1 MQAKTPSD
9 ELLRQLSTAALPVED
24 AALAAARRERVI
36 AHLADRIPTLPARRE
51 QRRRLAWVL
60 SFSSAAAIAAA
71 IGLAATRAPT
81 VAPGARSESMSS
93 LLALEGSVQVIHRTD
108 EVVAPPLA
116 QMAIGSADEVVTG
129 EGGRARASLASGAEV
144 DIGPDSKVRLRGD
157 EEGREGAG
165 TRAPSPRGAR
175 ESVMLGAGRVT
186 VRVPKLGPA
195 RSFAV
200 ETPEATVVV
209 HGTAFSV
216 ERSAA
221 PGSEPRTSVDVTEGS
236 VAVRHHGV
244 EVLLRPGDRWSS
256 AARLVEREDVD
267 SVGPRGAP
275 LEAAPMKPKSPGS
288 SGRSGGSPAKG
299 SEGGPSPEK
308 NSSLAAENRLLQAA
322 MAARQKGDAR
332 RAADL
337 AADLVARYPASPL
350 VEEARVERIRALL
363 GAGGPVAA
371 QAEAR
376 AYLADYPRGFAR
388 AEATRIVAG
397 ASR

>member
-1 MQAKTPSD
+1 
-9 ELLRQLSTAALPVED
+9 
-24 AALAAARRERVI
+24 
-36 AHLADRIPTLPARRE
+36 
-51 QRRRLAWVL
+51 
-60 SFSSAAAIAAA
+60 
-71 IGLAATRAPT
+71 
-81 VAPGARSESMSS
+81 
-93 LLALEGSVQVIHRTD
+93 
-108 EVVAPPLA
+108 
-116 QMAIGSADEVVTG
+116 
-129 EGGRARASLASGAEV
+129 
-144 DIGPDSKVRLRGD
+144 
-157 EEGREGAG
+157 
-165 TRAPSPRGAR
+165 
-175 ESVMLGAGRVT
+175 MLGAGRVT

-256 AARLVEREDVD
+256 AATRLVEREDVD
-267 SVGPRGAP
+267 SVGPRAAP

-308 NSSLAAENRLLQAA
+308 SSSLAAENRLLQAA

-350 VEEARVERIRALL
+350 VEEARVERMRALL

-397 ASR
+397 PSR